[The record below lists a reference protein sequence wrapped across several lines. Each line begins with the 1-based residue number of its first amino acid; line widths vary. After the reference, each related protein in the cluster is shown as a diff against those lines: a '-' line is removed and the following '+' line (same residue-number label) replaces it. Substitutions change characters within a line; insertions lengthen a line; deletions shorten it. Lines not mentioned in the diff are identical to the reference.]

1 MFSYEGIL
9 AKLQAMVIQNKR
21 DVTIFITKF
30 KVKWQVAIT
39 RLKIYGTLQEIK
51 KYQDTIQK
59 LENNYCSNNVI
70 ITFNLLGLR
79 CKLKVKM
86 CDSHLK
92 LPVFNK

>member
-1 MFSYEGIL
+1 MAGCHH
-9 AKLQAMVIQNKR
+9 KTQN
-21 DVTIFITKF
+21 IWNF
-30 KVKWQVAIT
+30 A
-39 RLKIYGTLQEIK
+39 LQEIK